1 MISRGWL
8 ANHVV
13 RLQQSAVCRLPWD
26 VCVSAD
32 RLYDRNFSFACLSQ
46 VGFSLVNMAI
56 LAHYPRWIA
65 FHGGKVDAA
74 GWITGTAGIAGL
86 LLRPW
91 IGQWVDRFGARMIW
105 LTGYAIFAIGSLAN
119 LWIHDLGPGI
129 YLCRA
134 LLVVGSAVIF
144 SSSLTYVTH
153 LAPSTRK
160 AEAIG
165 TLGAAAF
172 LGIVFGPMLGELVL
186 SADRT
191 RAEFETLFVGGVAVL
206 LVPVLLLM
214 LVRPA
219 ASEPGKGSVRLIE
232 FLRTSRRHWP
242 GMVVLMQMTFGLCVT
257 VPFVFLTK
265 FVDDTRLAGTG
276 FSKVSLFFIC
286 YAGLGFTLRVV
297 FRRTPDRLG
306 RRKVL
311 LLGAVFMSLGM
322 LSFLLVDPEHAI
334 LIVVPA
340 LLCGAGHSLMY
351 HTCTSLFLDKFPPN
365 VRGAGSGLSMVALDL
380 GSIGGAQLL
389 GEVAHRMGYGVLF
402 VIVAGITLT
411 SASVY
416 AISSLPVWRERRE
429 RRRAAS

>member
-1 MISRGWL
+1 MIGRGWL

-13 RLQQSAVCRLPWD
+13 RLQQSAVCHLPWGQ
-26 VCVSAD
+26 CVPAD
-32 RLYDRNFSFACLSQ
+32 RLYDRNFSCACLSQ

-65 FHGGKVDAA
+65 FHGGKVDAV
-74 GWITGTAGIAGL
+74 GWVTGTASIAGL

-105 LTGYAIFAIGSLAN
+105 LTGYAIFAIGALSN
-119 LWIHDLGPGI
+119 LWIQGLGPGI

-153 LAPSTRK
+153 LAPSGRK

-172 LGIVFGPMLGELVL
+172 LGIVFGPLLGELVL

-191 RAEFETLFVGGVAVL
+191 RAEFETLFVGGVSVL

-219 ASEPGKGSVRLIE
+219 ASEPGKGSVRLLE
-232 FLRTSRRHWP
+232 FLKTSRRHWP
-242 GMVVLMQMTFGLCVT
+242 GAIVLLQMTFGLCVT
-257 VPFVFLTK
+257 VPFIFLTK
-265 FVDDTRLAGTG
+265 FVDDTKLADTG
-276 FSKVSLFFIC
+276 FSKVSLFFMC
-286 YAGLGFTLRVV
+286 YAGLGFTLRIV

-322 LSFLLVDPEHAI
+322 LSFLLVDTEHAG

-340 LLCGAGHSLMY
+340 LLCGTGHSLMY
-351 HTCTSLFLDKFPPN
+351 HTCTSLFLDTFPPD

-416 AISSLPVWRERRE
+416 ALSSVEVWRERR
-429 RRRAAS
+429 R